1 MRIKN
6 EKGMTL
12 VEAIVAGLL
21 TAVLAGAGFTM
32 FLMYTNE
39 TREVTAN
46 LRMQRQYETLFED
59 IAGTARQA
67 TLIIST
73 DESPTGFTSSQ
84 RQTKE
89 ILMYRGTD
97 VIGGYR
103 FVNDAV
109 EELNGFSGGTSEWK
123 PFTTDGEQ
131 VLVDASNCVFSLSPL
146 RKRLEIDAVIRT
158 VDSNAFYLKSRKG
171 LFLCRI

>member
-1 MRIKN
+1 MTKMN
-6 EKGMTL
+6 ERGVTL
-12 VEAIVAGLL
+12 VEIIVTGLL

-32 FLMYTNE
+32 FMMYTNE
-39 TREVTAN
+39 TREVSAYM
-46 LRMQRQYETLFED
+46 RMQRQYETLFED
-59 IAGTARQA
+59 IAGTARRA

-84 RQTKE
+84 KQTRE
-89 ILMYRGTD
+89 ILMYSGTN

-103 FVNDAV
+103 FVDDAV
-109 EELNGFSGGTSEWK
+109 EELKGFSGTTPQWK

-131 VLVDASNCVFSLSPL
+131 VLVDASNCVFRLSPL
-146 RKRLEIDAVIRT
+146 RKQLEISAVIRT
-158 VDSNAFYLKSRKG
+158 VDKDAFYLKSRKG